1 LSLASELPMLS
12 ACKLNW
18 QIYHLSLKLYDC
30 LIINFSSA
38 DAMSC
43 CSSHPF
49 FRTPNFRMRAYNIFC
64 GFLMQRHRDIVGKQM
79 VYIGRK
85 DSQDDSNATERD
97 GTQKDS
103 LESI

>member
-1 LSLASELPMLS
+1 
-12 ACKLNW
+12 
-18 QIYHLSLKLYDC
+18 
-30 LIINFSSA
+30 
-38 DAMSC
+38 
-43 CSSHPF
+43 
-49 FRTPNFRMRAYNIFC
+49 MRAYNIFC
-64 GFLMQRHRDIVGKQM
+64 GFLMQRHRDIVSKQM